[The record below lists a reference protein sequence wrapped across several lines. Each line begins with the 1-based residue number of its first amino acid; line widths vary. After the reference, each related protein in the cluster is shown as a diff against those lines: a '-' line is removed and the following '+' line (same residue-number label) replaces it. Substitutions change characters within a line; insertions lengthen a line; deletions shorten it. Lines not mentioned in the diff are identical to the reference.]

1 MTLKVFTAFSGYDS
15 QCMALDRMKI
25 DYELAGWSEIDKYA
39 IMAHNAI
46 YPQYKDRNFG
56 DISKID
62 WENVPDF
69 DLFTYSFPC
78 TDISSAGQQKGLE
91 EGSGT
96 RSGLLWECKK
106 AIELKRPK
114 YLLTENVKAL
124 THKKFLPYLHKWH
137 SFLTEM
143 GYTNFTQIL
152 NSKNFGVPQ
161 NRERVFMV
169 SILGDAW
176 FDFPKP
182 FQSDKKLKDLL
193 DENVDNRLFYKSGRL
208 YMEKN
213 IRISAVVGIDP
224 GSNGGIVT
232 WRPNQNIKAIQMPK
246 DLTDLRNYLE
256 YLKTICSPI
265 VFLEKLS
272 VRPDDVTPGADG
284 VNMGKLYRIQKMMA
298 NFEQLKAIISVC
310 DIPFVMVHPMKWQN
324 ELKLRAKTTRKKE
337 EKNERK
343 RRYKEVAGNLYPELK
358 PTLWNA
364 DATLIMHFGRY
375 ILRNNPGWVRQNL
388 PSNMHER
395 LF

>member
-1 MTLKVFTAFSGYDS
+1 
-15 QCMALDRMKI
+15 
-25 DYELAGWSEIDKYA
+25 
-39 IMAHNAI
+39 
-46 YPQYKDRNFG
+46 
-56 DISKID
+56 
-62 WENVPDF
+62 
-69 DLFTYSFPC
+69 
-78 TDISSAGQQKGLE
+78 
-91 EGSGT
+91 
-96 RSGLLWECKK
+96 
-106 AIELKRPK
+106 
-114 YLLTENVKAL
+114 
-124 THKKFLPYLHKWH
+124 
-137 SFLTEM
+137 
-143 GYTNFTQIL
+143 
-152 NSKNFGVPQ
+152 
-161 NRERVFMV
+161 
-169 SILGDAW
+169 
-176 FDFPKP
+176 
-182 FQSDKKLKDLL
+182 
-193 DENVDNRLFYKSGRL
+193 
-208 YMEKN
+208 MEKN

-298 NFEQLKAIISVC
+298 NFEQLKAIIAVC
-310 DIPFVMVHPMKWQN
+310 DIPFVMVHPIKWQN

-375 ILRNNPGWVRQNL
+375 ILHNNPRWVLENL
-388 PSNMHER
+388 PAPMHDR

>member
-1 MTLKVFTAFSGYDS
+1 MTLKVFTAFIGYDS

-25 DYELAGWSEIDKYA
+25 NYELVGWSEIDKYA

-78 TDISSAGQQKGLE
+78 TDISIAGQQKGLE

-114 YLLTENVKAL
+114 YLLMENVKAL
-124 THKKFLPYLHKWH
+124 IQKKFLPYLHKWH

-193 DENVDNRLFYKSGRL
+193 DENVDDRYYGNLQGKSSVKEKKIHPTQKPIILYEWLLQNFAKSGQKIL
-208 YMEKN
+208 DTH
-213 IRISAVVGIDP
+213 G
-224 GSNGGIVT
+224 GSMSH
-232 WRPNQNIKAIQMPK
+232 AIAAHK
-246 DLTDLRNYLE
+246 LGFDLT
-256 YLKTICSPI
+256 II
-265 VFLEKLS
+265 EKDP
-272 VRPDDVTPGADG
+272 V
-284 VNMGKLYRIQKMMA
+284 YY
-298 NFEQLKAIISVC
+298 EQ
-310 DIPFVMVHPMKWQN
+310 
-324 ELKLRAKTTRKKE
+324 AK
-337 EKNERK
+337 K
-343 RRYKEVAGNLYPELK
+343 R
-358 PTLWNA
+358 
-364 DATLIMHFGRY
+364 LIEFQ
-375 ILRNNPGWVRQNL
+375 RQQVI
-388 PSNMHER
+388 
-395 LF
+395 F